1 MRRDA
6 ELMSRVDVEDFP
18 RGSVRAIAL
27 VEGKLGIG
35 SPLLEDAHGQV
46 SGISAPGKKIRK
58 NGRRPKGCVGAHQRY
73 VVD

>member
-1 MRRDA
+1 
-6 ELMSRVDVEDFP
+6 MSRVDVKDFP
-18 RGSVRAIAL
+18 RVSVRATAL

-35 SPLLEDAHGQV
+35 SSLLEDAHGQV

-58 NGRRPKGCVGAHQRY
+58 NGRRLRGCVGAHQRY